1 MKYSLIVILA
11 VALMMSACGS
21 AGNSGSTGSAGT
33 DGAAESEAAVESA
46 AGDGTDEAEA
56 VTGSGDEA
64 EAGVRTDTAADVNEW
79 GLADGIY
86 TVDVETDSN
95 MFHINEADGG
105 TGVLTVVNG
114 EMTVHIRMP
123 SKNIVNLYYGLKE
136 DAQKEGAELIQPTT
150 DEVTYSDGMTD
161 EVYGFDVPVPAID
174 EPFNVAIIG
183 THGNWYDH
191 KLTVT
196 NPVAQ

>member
-1 MKYSLIVILA
+1 
-11 VALMMSACGS
+11 
-21 AGNSGSTGSAGT
+21 
-33 DGAAESEAAVESA
+33 
-46 AGDGTDEAEA
+46 
-56 VTGSGDEA
+56 
-64 EAGVRTDTAADVNEW
+64 
-79 GLADGIY
+79 
-86 TVDVETDSN
+86 

-183 THGNWYDH
+183 TYGNWYDH

-196 NPVAQ
+196 NPVVQ

>member
-1 MKYSLIVILA
+1 MKYSLIVMLA

-21 AGNSGSTGSAGT
+21 AGSTGN
-33 DGAAESEAAVESA
+33 AESEAAVESA

-64 EAGVRTDTAADVNEW
+64 EAGDAADTAADVNEW

-95 MFHINEADGG
+95 MFHINEADAG